1 MWESER
7 NNAVRLCE
15 IRRFPG
21 GSFVRIIISPAKKMN
36 EDDSLEPRSLPQYL
50 EQTEQLRTALCALSG
65 PELQRLWNCNSQIAT
80 LNERRLRTMDLR
92 RRLTPAV
99 LAYDGIQYRHM
110 APGVFTDGEFRY
122 IEEHLRILSGFYG
135 MLRPLDGVTPY
146 RLEMQA
152 KLSGE
157 GFGSLYE
164 FWGGRLAAQLASETK
179 VILNLASKEYS
190 RAVAGQLPKGVRLI
204 TCVFGEWKDGRILE
218 KGTQCKMARG
228 EMVRYLAEQ
237 RIRTPEGAKGF
248 RRLNYRFSPELS
260 GEDRFVFLRYP
271 DRLL

>member
-1 MWESER
+1 
-7 NNAVRLCE
+7 
-15 IRRFPG
+15 
-21 GSFVRIIISPAKKMN
+21 
-36 EDDSLEPRSLPQYL
+36 
-50 EQTEQLRTALCALSG
+50 
-65 PELQRLWNCNSQIAT
+65 
-80 LNERRLRTMDLR
+80 MDLR

-164 FWGGRLAAQLASETK
+164 FWGGRLAAQLAGETK

-190 RAVAGQLPKGVRLI
+190 RAVAGQLPEEVRLI

-237 RIRTPEGAKGF
+237 HIRTPEGAKGF

>member
-1 MWESER
+1 M
-7 NNAVRLCE
+7 
-15 IRRFPG
+15 
-21 GSFVRIIISPAKKMN
+21 RIIISPAKKMN

-50 EQTEQLRTALCALSG
+50 EQADQLRMALCALSG
-65 PELQRLWNCNSQIAT
+65 PELQRLWNCNGQIAA

-135 MLRPLDGVTPY
+135 MLRPFDGVAPY

-152 KLSGE
+152 KLVGE

-190 RAVAGQLPKGVRLI
+190 RAVAGWLPEGVRLI
-204 TCVFGEWKDGRILE
+204 TCVFGERKDGRILE
-218 KGTQCKMARG
+218 KGIQCKMARG

-237 RIRTPEGAKGF
+237 RIRAPEGAKNF
-248 RRLNYRFSPELS
+248 RRLRYRFSPELS
-260 GEDRFVFLRYP
+260 GEDRFVFLRDP

>member
-1 MWESER
+1 
-7 NNAVRLCE
+7 
-15 IRRFPG
+15 
-21 GSFVRIIISPAKKMN
+21 
-36 EDDSLEPRSLPQYL
+36 
-50 EQTEQLRTALCALSG
+50 
-65 PELQRLWNCNSQIAT
+65 
-80 LNERRLRTMDLR
+80 MDLR

-164 FWGGRLAAQLASETK
+164 FWGGRLAAQLAGETK

-190 RAVAGQLPKGVRLI
+190 PGRRRTASGGSAADHLRLWGVEGRA
-204 TCVFGEWKDGRILE
+204 D
-218 KGTQCKMARG
+218 
-228 EMVRYLAEQ
+228 
-237 RIRTPEGAKGF
+237 
-248 RRLNYRFSPELS
+248 S
-260 GEDRFVFLRYP
+260 
-271 DRLL
+271 